1 MMQKSTAMN
10 YTAHYDSP
18 IGGITLASDGV
29 ALIGLWFEGQ
39 KHFAAMLGPQH
50 RECNDLPVF
59 AETKRW
65 LDSYF
70 SGQVPDFTPKL
81 AMRATP
87 FRQAIWEILLTIPY
101 GKTVTYGEIA
111 RRFVE
116 TFHETS
122 LQSSS
127 LHNVSLHGATSQD
140 ISLQG
145 APLQVTSSQDAL
157 SQGSL
162 LQGMSIQ
169 GAMLAKKNMSAQAVG
184 GAVGH
189 NPISLII
196 PCHRVIGANGSLTG
210 YAGGVE
216 RKKYLLE
223 LERGKTNSL

>member
-1 MMQKSTAMN
+1 MQKSTAMN
-10 YTAHYDSP
+10 YTAPYDSP
-18 IGGITLASDGV
+18 LGGITLASDGV
-29 ALIGLWFEGQ
+29 ALTGLWFEGQ
-39 KHFAAMLGPQH
+39 KHFAAKFDPQH
-50 RECNDLPVF
+50 RECDDLPVF